1 MLMRYYH
8 ALYVSQKLALRK
20 TEIKHKIE
28 RGEWQLNKYLIVLT
42 RNEQNHLEFFDSVLL
57 LQKLFEKED
66 LFIVG
71 IAEGHSGA
79 LEIIQKIT
87 EEVYRETGGT
97 DIRNYIL
104 WKQQEYEESS
114 V

>member
-1 MLMRYYH
+1 MKYYH
-8 ALYVSQKLALRK
+8 ALYVSKELALRK

-28 RGEWQLNKYLIVLT
+28 RREWQLNKYLIVLT
-42 RNEQNHLEFFDSVLL
+42 RSEHNHLEFFDSVLL
-57 LQKLFEKED
+57 LQKAFSTED

-71 IAEGHSGA
+71 IADGHSGA
-79 LEIIQKIT
+79 LEIIKRIT
-87 EEVYRETGGT
+87 EEVYLETGGT

-104 WKQQEYEESS
+104 QKQQEYEESS